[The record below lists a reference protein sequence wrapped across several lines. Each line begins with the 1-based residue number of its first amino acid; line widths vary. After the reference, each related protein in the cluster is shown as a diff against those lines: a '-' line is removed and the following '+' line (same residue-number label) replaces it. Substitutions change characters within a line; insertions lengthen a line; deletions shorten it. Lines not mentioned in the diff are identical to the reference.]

1 MPLSPNA
8 SRGEMI
14 KAKKKY
20 RNLQVTHRPEKK
32 QIGTTRELVLTLS
45 VPDDEVI
52 KVELL
57 DQSGQRRELS
67 EEEFAELVGENDGED
82 ISPEEAYAAGITD
95 VTEDEFELDEEGGGE
110 DEEIER
116 FVLRK
121 LVARQLLRRGV
132 RRLILRRLRR
142 RESIRRARPGVKAVR
157 EAVGKGPQ
165 KKGHHGGAMHRRSQ
179 SSRV

>member
-1 MPLSPNA
+1 
-8 SRGEMI
+8 MI
-14 KAKKKY
+14 KSSKKKY

-32 QIGTTRELVLTLS
+32 QIGTRELVLTLT
-45 VPDDEVI
+45 VPGDEVI

-82 ISPEEAYAAGITD
+82 ISPEEAYVAGITD

-142 RESIRRARPGVKAVR
+142 RESIRRARPGVKAAR
-157 EAVGKGPQ
+157 EAVGKGPH
-165 KKGHHGGAMHRRSQ
+165 KKGQQGGALHRRSQ
-179 SSRV
+179 SSRA

>member
-1 MPLSPNA
+1 
-8 SRGEMI
+8 MI
-14 KAKKKY
+14 KSSKKKY

-32 QIGTTRELVLTLS
+32 QIGTRELVLTLS

-52 KVELL
+52 KVEMVEK
-57 DQSGQRRELS
+57 SGQRRELS
-67 EEEFAELVGENDGED
+67 EEQFAELVGENDGED

-95 VTEDEFELDEEGGGE
+95 VTEDEFELDDEGGGE

-142 RESIRRARPGVKAVR
+142 RESIRRARPGVNAVR
-157 EAVGKGPQ
+157 EAAGKGPQ
-165 KKGHHGGAMHRRSQ
+165 KKGQQGGALHRRTQ
-179 SSRV
+179 SSSA